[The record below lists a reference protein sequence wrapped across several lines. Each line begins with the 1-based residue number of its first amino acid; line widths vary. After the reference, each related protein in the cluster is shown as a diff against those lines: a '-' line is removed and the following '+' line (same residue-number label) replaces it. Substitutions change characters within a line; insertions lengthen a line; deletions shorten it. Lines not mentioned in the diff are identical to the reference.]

1 MWTIQLKK
9 RKIQALTLQ
18 HINLAVATGVWNI
31 KDFNVWGLVII
42 ILNSILET
50 NSSKNLQILA
60 NWIQIYSEKK
70 LLLLG

>member
-1 MWTIQLKK
+1 M
-9 RKIQALTLQ
+9 QALTLQ

-42 ILNSILET
+42 IMNSILET

-60 NWIQIYSEKK
+60 NWIQILSEKK
-70 LLLLG
+70 LLLRLKHVF

>member
-1 MWTIQLKK
+1 M
-9 RKIQALTLQ
+9 QALTLQ

-60 NWIQIYSEKK
+60 NWIQIHSEKK
-70 LLLLG
+70 LLLRLKHVF

>member
-1 MWTIQLKK
+1 M
-9 RKIQALTLQ
+9 QALTLQ

-42 ILNSILET
+42 IMNSILET

-60 NWIQIYSEKK
+60 NWRQIHSEKK
-70 LLLLG
+70 LLLRLKHVF